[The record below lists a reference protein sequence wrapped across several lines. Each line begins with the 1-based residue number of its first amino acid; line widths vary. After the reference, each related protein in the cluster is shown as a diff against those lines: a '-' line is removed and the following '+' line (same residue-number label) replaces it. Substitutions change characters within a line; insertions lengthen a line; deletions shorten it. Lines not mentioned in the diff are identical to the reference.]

1 MPSVARSDA
10 RLLAHHLYEFVECEH
25 RVALDA
31 RVDRAERTPP
41 DAAMELLFEH
51 GRAFEREVT
60 AGLGYPSVEVRG
72 DDWEGA
78 FEETVALMRSGV
90 AGIDQG
96 VLLGPGRLA
105 RPDLLER
112 VPGASRLGDF
122 QYVPGDIKSALVPRS
137 DAAMQIGFAAV
148 LLEAAQGVRPS
159 TGFLILGDG
168 SREVLDLESIRVTV
182 DDAVMRSESIVHGE
196 AATVPGYCRSCAR
209 CRWRGRCLPELE
221 SSHDISFVHGLTQ
234 TRQRVLRARG
244 VESIEGLAA
253 ADIAALVASGVPADG
268 LDRAQRQARA
278 LLSGGVEGRRDV
290 SVPSGG
296 RREFFLRIETDPLD
310 GAQPFLVSWGDA
322 GARGALE
329 HVRGLVVSSASERAD
344 VADELIRNL
353 DGAAV
358 AREPVYV
365 FGRQTSRAL
374 EALCDLVGLAPARAG
389 DLLGRLVDLAPWVR
403 RGGVLPVFRYS
414 FAEVAAVARRLPRPA
429 LDAAEDDLFVIHA
442 GIRDGEAGA
451 SARARL
457 EAAGREAVGS
467 LHAIRRWL
475 DPASVAGKRR

>member
-1 MPSVARSDA
+1 MPSVTRSNA

-31 RVDRAERTPP
+31 TVDRAERTPP
-41 DAAMELLFEH
+41 GAAMEMLFEH
-51 GRAFEREVT
+51 GRAFEREVA
-60 AGLGYPSVEVRG
+60 AGLRYPTVEVRG

-112 VPGASRLGDF
+112 VPGASGLGEF
-122 QYVPGDIKSALVPRS
+122 HYVPGDIKSALAPRS
-137 DAAMQIGFAAV
+137 DAAMQVGFAAV
-148 LLEAAQGVRPS
+148 LLEAVQGVRPS
-159 TGFLILGDG
+159 SGFLILGDG
-168 SREVLDLESIRVTV
+168 SREVLDLESIRTTV
-182 DDAVMRSESIVHGE
+182 DEAVMRAESLVLGE
-196 AATVPGYCRSCAR
+196 AATVPGYCRACAR

-221 SSHDISFVHGLTQ
+221 KAHDISFVHGLTR

-244 VESIEGLAA
+244 VESIDALAA
-253 ADIAALVASGVPADG
+253 ADIDVLVASGVPADG

-278 LLSGGVEGRRDV
+278 LLSGGVEGRREV
-290 SVPSGG
+290 PVPSGS
-296 RREFFLRIETDPLD
+296 RRELYLRIETDPLD
-310 GAQPFLVSWGDA
+310 GAQPFLVSWGEA
-322 GARGALE
+322 RIRGALE
-329 HVRGLVVSSASERAD
+329 TARGVVVSSVSERAD
-344 VADELIRNL
+344 VADELIRFL
-353 DGAAV
+353 EGAAV
-358 AREPVYV
+358 VREPVYV
-365 FGRQTSRAL
+365 FGGQTSRAL

-414 FAEVAAVARRLPRPA
+414 FAEVAAVARRMPRPA

-442 GIRDGEAGA
+442 GIRDGAEGA
-451 SARARL
+451 SARRDL
-457 EAAGREAVGS
+457 ESAGREAVGA

-475 DPASVAGKRR
+475 DR